1 MVLNLLQRFSLEE
14 AKELVLK
21 SFGYF
26 SSNSKLTGLLAQQE
40 LNDEKIKE
48 NSEFKCWCHQTT
60 DDLLEYNKIKDIF
73 T

>member
-26 SSNSKLTGLLAQQE
+26 SSNSRIEPLLLLKEFNQ
-40 LNDEKIKE
+40 EKINE
-48 NSEFKCWCHQTT
+48 CNSFM
-60 DDLLEYNKIKDIF
+60 LLQNVQQKIYWNTIKLG